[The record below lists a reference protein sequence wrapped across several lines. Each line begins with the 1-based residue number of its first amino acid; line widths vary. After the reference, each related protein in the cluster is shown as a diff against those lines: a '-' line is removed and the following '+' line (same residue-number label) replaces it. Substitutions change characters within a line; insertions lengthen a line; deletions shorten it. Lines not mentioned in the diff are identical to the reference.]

1 MKYIKYNYLNNIV
14 VGHLNINSIRNKFPY
29 LKYIVGENIDIF
41 LIPETKLNVSFPD
54 GQFIMDGFQVPLR
67 EDRDDKGGGLLLYVK
82 EDIPCKIIPVNFMP
96 KIEAIVLEINLK
108 KRKWLPLGIYNPH
121 KDMTTTFLSSICK
134 KLNELSLKY
143 ENIIIL
149 GDFNSEICEETM
161 QIFCTTYNFKCL
173 VKEATCFK
181 CINSPSCIDLMIL
194 TNKSL
199 CFQKTTVVET
209 GLSDF
214 HRLTLTVMKS
224 TFQKQVPKILSYR
237 NYKSFNNTLFQNN
250 LMYEISKIG
259 LNNINCEQFENIFML
274 TLNKHAPSK
283 IRYARANNS
292 PFMNNDIYKSIMVR
306 SRIKNKYLKL
316 KTEES
321 KNAYKKQRNHCV
333 SII

>member
-1 MKYIKYNYLNNIV
+1 
-14 VGHLNINSIRNKFPY
+14 
-29 LKYIVGENIDIF
+29 
-41 LIPETKLNVSFPD
+41 
-54 GQFIMDGFQVPLR
+54 MDGFQVPFR

-108 KRKWLPLGIYNPH
+108 KRKWLLLGIYNPH
-121 KDMTTTFLSSICK
+121 KVMTTTFLSSLGK
-134 KLNELSLKY
+134 NLNELKY

-149 GDFNSEICEETM
+149 GDFNSEMCEETM

-181 CINSPSCIDLMIL
+181 SINSPSCIDLIL

-199 CFQKTTVVET
+199 CFQKTAVVET

-214 HRLTLTVMKS
+214 HRLTLIVMKS

-237 NYKSFNNTLFQNN
+237 NYKSFNNTLFQND

-259 LNNINCEQFENIFML
+259 LNNINCEQLENIFML

-283 IRYARANNS
+283 IRYVRANNS

-306 SRIKNKYLKL
+306 SRLRNKYLK
-316 KTEES
+316 
-321 KNAYKKQRNHCV
+321 
-333 SII
+333 